1 MTLLTVDSISKAF
14 ADRVLFE
21 NCSFTINEGDKMGVV
36 GVNGTGKSTLLRIVA
51 GLEPFDQGQIL
62 RSRGL
67 SLEYLPQLPEFPAGT
82 TILQSVLHGHS
93 PAMQIIRDYEQAA
106 AELARQPENQALQ
119 DRLVRLSGRMDEAN
133 AWNLESEIKTILTQ
147 LGLTDFLQSVDTL
160 SGGQKKRVALAGVL
174 ANPADLLI
182 LDEPTNHLDP
192 ETVAWLEQ
200 ALLRYRGALLMVTH
214 DRYFLE
220 NVTGVMLEIDQRK
233 LYRYEANY
241 EKFLELKAERLEQ
254 EQASEQKRQNILR
267 RELAW
272 IRRGAKARSTKQK
285 ARIDRFHALDETE
298 SRRDDT
304 SVQIATASS
313 RLGRKTIELIKVSKT
328 WVSQPLF
335 RDFSYIISRG
345 ERLGLIGPNGCGKT
359 TLLNLF
365 AGRLDPDKGSREAGI
380 TVKIGFFTQ
389 DSEPIDP
396 DIRVIEYVRD
406 AAEIVQ
412 TDEGELSASQMC
424 ERFLFPPALQ
434 WTPVRKLSG
443 GERRRLYL
451 LKILMSAPNVLLLDE
466 PTNDL
471 DITTLSILENYLEDF
486 PGAVI
491 VVSHDR
497 YFLDRVVDR
506 ILAFETD
513 GQLRQ
518 YEGDFSGYLE
528 LKREQS
534 LLANDQSSSKSAGN
548 KSAGNKP
555 VASSQRTTSG
565 LPADSRSPKTSK
577 LKLKLGE
584 KIELETIDARIADLE
599 ATCDDLRR
607 QMDAAATD
615 YIRLQTL
622 GEELAAAS
630 DALDQAMERWVYLNE
645 LLEQIEQQRS

>member
-1 MTLLTVDSISKAF
+1 MTLLTVDQISKAF

-21 NCSFTINEGDKMGVV
+21 NCSFTINEGDKIGVV
-36 GVNGTGKSTLLRIVA
+36 GANGTGKSTLLRIVA
-51 GLEPFDQGQIL
+51 GLEPFDQGHIL

-67 SLEYLPQLPEFPAGT
+67 SLEYLPQSPVFPANT
-82 TILQSVLHGHS
+82 MILQAVLHGHS
-93 PAMQIIRDYEQAA
+93 PVLQVIRDYEQAA
-106 AELARQPENQALQ
+106 AELARQPDKPVLQ
-119 DRLVRLSGRMDEAN
+119 DRLVWLSGRMDEVN
-133 AWNLESEIKTILTQ
+133 AWSLESEIKTILTQ
-147 LGLTDFLQSVDTL
+147 LGITDFLQPVDTL

-220 NVTGVMLEIDQRK
+220 NVTKVMLEIDQHK

-241 EKFLELKAERLEQ
+241 EKYLELKADRIDQ

-285 ARIDRFHALDETE
+285 ARIDRFHVLDESE
-298 SRRDDT
+298 NRRNDA
-304 SVQIATASS
+304 SVQMATVSS
-313 RLGRKTIELIKVSKT
+313 RLGRKTIELDQVSKS
-328 WVSQPLF
+328 WGGQSLF
-335 RDFSYIISRG
+335 RDFSYIIARG

-359 TLLNLF
+359 TLLNLL
-365 AGRLDPDKGSREAGI
+365 AGRLEPDQGSRAAGI

-389 DSEPIDP
+389 NSEPIDP
-396 DIRVIEYVRD
+396 DIRVIEYVRE
-406 AAEIVQ
+406 AAEIVR
-412 TDEGELSASQMC
+412 TDDGELSATQMC

-443 GERRRLYL
+443 GERRRLFL

-506 ILAFETD
+506 ILAFEPD
-513 GQLRQ
+513 GQIRQ
-518 YEGDFSGYLE
+518 YEGDFSSYLE
-528 LKREQS
+528 LKRTSNLQAGDAAGNQSVPSGRQS
-534 LLANDQSSSKSAGN
+534 LAGPP
-548 KSAGNKP
+548 SDL
-555 VASSQRTTSG
+555 R
-565 LPADSRSPKTSK
+565 PARVQK
-577 LKLKLGE
+577 LKLKLSE
-584 KIELETIDARIADLE
+584 KIELETIDAQIAALE
-599 ATCDDLRR
+599 TACDDLRR
-607 QMDAAATD
+607 QMDDSATD
-615 YIRLQTL
+615 YVRLQVL

-630 DALDQAMERWVYLNE
+630 AALDHAMERWVYLNE
-645 LLEQIEQQRS
+645 LLEQIEQQKN

>member
-14 ADRVLFE
+14 ADRILFE
-21 NCSFTINEGDKMGVV
+21 NCSFTINEGDKIGVI
-36 GVNGTGKSTLLRIVA
+36 GVNGTGKSTLLRIIA
-51 GLEPFDQGQIL
+51 GQEAFDQGQIL
-62 RSRGL
+62 KGRGL
-67 SLEYLPQLPEFPAGT
+67 SVEYLPQLPEFPAGT
-82 TILQSVLHGHS
+82 SILQAVLHGHS
-93 PAMQIIRDYEQAA
+93 PAMQVIRDYEQAA
-106 AELARQPENQALQ
+106 AELALQPENPVLQ
-119 DRLVRLSGRMDEAN
+119 DRLVRLSGRMDEVK
-133 AWNLESEIKTILTQ
+133 AWSLESEIKTILTQ
-147 LGLTDFLQSVDTL
+147 MGITDFLQTVDTL

-220 NVTGVMLEIDQRK
+220 HVTGVMLEINQRK

-241 EKFLELKAERLEQ
+241 EKFLELKADRIEQ
-254 EQASEQKRQNILR
+254 DQASEQKRQNILR

-285 ARIDRFHALDETE
+285 ARIDRFHALEEAE
-298 SRRDDT
+298 SRRDDA
-304 SVQIATASS
+304 SVQMATASS
-313 RLGRKTIELIKVSKT
+313 RLGRKTIELNHVSKS
-328 WVSQPLF
+328 WGSQPLF

-359 TLLNLF
+359 TLLNLL
-365 AGRLDPDKGSREAGI
+365 AGRLDPDQGSREAGI

-396 DIRVIEYVRD
+396 DIRVIEYVRE

-412 TDEGELSASQMC
+412 TDDGELSAAQMC
-424 ERFLFPPALQ
+424 ERFLFPPVLQ

-443 GERRRLYL
+443 GERRRLFL

-506 ILAFETD
+506 ILAFEPD
-513 GQLRQ
+513 GQIRQ

-528 LKREQS
+528 LKRNQS
-534 LLANDQSSSKSAGN
+534 QLVSETTGSKPS
-548 KSAGNKP
+548 
-555 VASSQRTTSG
+555 VASQRP
-565 LPADSRSPKTSK
+565 LAEPALDSRSPKPPK
-577 LKLKLGE
+577 LKLKLSE
-584 KIELETIDARIADLE
+584 KIELETIDARIAELE
-599 ATCDDLRR
+599 ATCADLRH
-607 QMDAAATD
+607 QMEAAATD
-615 YIRLQTL
+615 YIQLQAL
-622 GEELAAAS
+622 GDELAAATA
-630 DALDQAMERWVYLNE
+630 ALDQAMERWVYLNE